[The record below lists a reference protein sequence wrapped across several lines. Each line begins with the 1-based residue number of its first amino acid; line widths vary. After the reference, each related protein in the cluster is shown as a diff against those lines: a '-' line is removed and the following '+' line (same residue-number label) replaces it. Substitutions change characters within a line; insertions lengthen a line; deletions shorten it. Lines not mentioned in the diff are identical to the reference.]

1 MNRSEALPSS
11 GVLPSLRQL
20 RYLAVLAER
29 LNFREAAEA
38 CFVTQSTLSAGI
50 KELESQLGAH
60 LVERDKKS
68 VRLTAL
74 GEQVVDRARR
84 LLAEAGDLVAA
95 ARAAREPLSGNF
107 RLGVIPTIA
116 PFLLPAAMP
125 SLRKH
130 FPGLRLYLRED
141 LTARLLEQLRA
152 GQLDAVLIALPFDT
166 GELEVRELFRDEF
179 WFVACA
185 GDPLAK
191 RKAVAVERLDVNDV
205 ILLEEGHCLREH
217 AIAACGAERES
228 GARHIEATSLPTLL
242 QMVEGG
248 LGVTL
253 LPEIA
258 IKAGILNGTGLIA
271 RPFSARIPARTL
283 ALAARPSSARGKDL
297 ELLAEVFSRQRG
309 RAGIPGARPGG
320 MIRR

>member
-1 MNRSEALPSS
+1 VA
-11 GVLPSLRQL
+11 GALPSLRQL
-20 RYLAVLAER
+20 RYLVVLAEK
-29 LNFREAAEA
+29 LNFRAAAEA

-50 KELESQLGAH
+50 KELESQLEAH

-68 VRLTAL
+68 VRLTPL
-74 GEQVVDRARR
+74 GEQVVERARR
-84 LLAEAGDLVAA
+84 LIAEAGDLVTA
-95 ARAAREPLSGNF
+95 ARAGREPLSGPF

-116 PFLLPAAMP
+116 PFLLPAALP
-125 SLRKH
+125 PLRER
-130 FPGLRLYLRED
+130 FPRLKLFLRED

-152 GQLDAVLIALPFDT
+152 GQLDAALLALPFDT

-179 WFVACA
+179 WFVARA

-191 RKAVAVERLDVNDV
+191 PKAVAIERLDVNDV

-217 AIAACGAERES
+217 AIAACGAARES
-228 GARHIEATSLPTLL
+228 GPRHIEATSLPTLL

-258 IKAGILNGTGLIA
+258 IKAGILDRTNLIA
-271 RPFSARIPARTL
+271 RPFSTRVPARTL
-283 ALAARPSSARGKDL
+283 ALVARPSSAAARDL
-297 ELLAEVFSRQRG
+297 ELLAEVLSRRRG
-309 RAGIPGARPGG
+309 RTGVPGG
-320 MIRR
+320 IMRR

>member
-1 MNRSEALPSS
+1 MNRSRPSPAAPAA
-11 GVLPSLRQL
+11 VALPSLRQL
-20 RYLAVLAER
+20 RYLVVLAEK
-29 LNFREAAEA
+29 LNFRAAAEA

-50 KELESQLGAH
+50 KELESQLDAH

-68 VRLTAL
+68 VRLTPL
-74 GEQVVDRARR
+74 GGEMVERARR
-84 LLAEAGDLVAA
+84 LIAEAGDLVAA
-95 ARAAREPLSGNF
+95 ARAGREPLSGPF

-116 PFLLPAAMP
+116 PFLLPAALP
-125 SLRKH
+125 PLRER
-130 FPGLRLYLRED
+130 FPRLKLFLRED

-179 WFVACA
+179 WFVARA
-185 GDPLAK
+185 DDPLAK
-191 RKAVAVERLDVNDV
+191 RKAVAIERLDVNDV

-217 AIAACGAERES
+217 AIAACGTARDS
-228 GARHIEATSLPTLL
+228 GSRHIEATSLPTLL

-258 IKAGILNGTGLIA
+258 IKAGILDGTSLIA
-271 RPFSARIPARTL
+271 RPFSTRVPARTL
-283 ALAARPSSARGKDL
+283 VLAARPSSTAAREL
-297 ELLAEVFSRQRG
+297 ELLAEVVSRRRG
-309 RAGIPGARPGG
+309 RAGVPGG
-320 MIRR
+320 TMRR